1 MSLLDSIRNIFR
13 RNTAAANA
21 AAAQRSTPF
30 GAALLLPPTNFG
42 AATYPL
48 SKLAEADEAY
58 LTRMDV
64 SYRQATRGRQIWFDI
79 LTDDAGKMWLDL
91 GGDGTS
97 VGKALQA
104 RIVAI
109 INAADRLPNVYQYD
123 PTQYKGPLVQV
134 LGAAVAKYRK

>member
-1 MSLLDSIRNIFR
+1 MGLLASIASIFR
-13 RNTAAANA
+13 RNAAAANA

-30 GAALLLPPTNFG
+30 GAALPLPPTNFG

-79 LTDDAGKMWLDL
+79 LTDDAGKTWLDL

-97 VGKALQA
+97 AGKAQA
-104 RIVAI
+104 RISAI